1 MAVRYFS
8 LAVGLVY
15 TALGLLGF
23 FSSFVE
29 PSQAIPEIM
38 TRVGTGTT
46 AGYGYLFGLLPITI
60 VANLFNLII
69 GIVGFAGFLSPE
81 PAARIFS
88 DSLAVWFGLLTVLG
102 LIPIADTA
110 FGLMPLF
117 GNNVWLHLVT
127 AVLAA
132 YFGFARDEG
141 RLQERPTA
149 TQMQDPYGKTK
160 YL

>member
-15 TALGLLGF
+15 TAIGLLGF
-23 FSSFVE
+23 FNGFV
-29 PSQAIPEIM
+29 QMGHVAPEIM
-38 TRVGTGTT
+38 TQVGTGTT
-46 AGYGYLFGLLPITI
+46 AGYGYLFGLLPTTTVTNI
-60 VANLFNLII
+60 FNLII

-88 DSLAVWFGLLTVLG
+88 DTLAVWLGLLTFLG
-102 LIPIADTA
+102 LIPIANTA
-110 FGLMPLF
+110 FGLMPLY

-127 AVLAA
+127 ALLAA

-141 RLQERPTA
+141 RLREMPTA
-149 TQMQDPYGKTK
+149 TKTRDPYGKEK